1 MAAVEQALATAS
13 IEGDRP
19 TFREDHADLQVEV
32 QVEVLDPVIAVAPG
46 GRARLRLSRNCVAS
60 EIRGEAQVIS
70 PYDTWGYL
78 PWTQGFAVAVG
89 GETALRSPSRRPL
102 PRPARGG
109 RSSRSCISAGRSTR
123 SRSRSRS
130 SPHDARTV
138 TDPIRFG
145 VLAWPQ
151 YTDWPSL
158 LQVGRRV
165 EELGYDALW
174 T

>member
-1 MAAVEQALATAS
+1 M
-13 IEGDRP
+13 
-19 TFREDHADLQVEV
+19 
-32 QVEVLDPVIAVAPG
+32 LDPVIAVAPG
-46 GRARLRLSRNCVAS
+46 GRARLRLSLRCVAS

-70 PYDTWGYL
+70 PYDTGVTH

-89 GETALRSPSRRPL
+89 GETALRSPSRRPWV
-102 PRPARGG
+102 PAGSWWALIKIMYFG
-109 RSSRSCISAGRSTR
+109 RALYTESIPVQVL
-123 SRSRSRS
+123 
-130 SPHDARTV
+130 PHDARTV